1 MDNKT
6 AISILN
12 KQIDKLKLS
21 KENRTD
27 SWTIETKQYIIS
39 FFGED
44 SIQKDFFNGYSWV
57 LNPNSDLDWQEKQ
70 VIAFLNDCINTIRNI
85 GLYKK
90 EKPNFLV
97 TLPNWIISAVLP
109 GLFALGLLAGK
120 CSSDY
125 QNVKLKQDNILYQD
139 TLSSIRKNTDNKS
152 KIISKQKKN
161 SDLKNVIHNN

>member
-70 VIAFLNDCINTIRNI
+70 VIIFLNDCISIIKNV
-85 GLYKK
+85 GLYKRPK
-90 EKPNFLV
+90 TNLVSDKSNFELIGIV
-97 TLPNWIISAVLP
+97 IAISI
-109 GLFALGLLAGK
+109 FAFGVGYWAK
-120 CSSDY
+120 KFEIFSIENKSE
-125 QNVKLKQDNILYQD
+125 VSKS
-139 TLSSIRKNTDNKS
+139 LSSYGTP
-152 KIISKQKKN
+152 
-161 SDLKNVIHNN
+161 